1 MKKYKILV
9 VEDFEPSR
17 EVISEILEALGYA
30 YKTADNG
37 YEAVLIL
44 KSQDFDL
51 VLMDIQMPL
60 LNGFETTEHIRR
72 NLKYPKN
79 IIPIVAMTGWEHA
92 SDLNQTYKEENF
104 DGIIEKPF
112 SMEKLDETIKKYI
125 ERSFKKIE
133 DAKPH

>member
-17 EVISEILEALGYA
+17 EIISEILEALGYD
-30 YKTADNG
+30 YNTANNG
-37 YEAVLIL
+37 YEAVLTL

-51 VLMDIQMPL
+51 ILMDIQMPL

-72 NLKYPKN
+72 NLNYPQN
-79 IIPIVAMTGWEHA
+79 TIPIVAMTGWEHA

-104 DGIIEKPF
+104 DGIIVKPF
-112 SMEKLDETIKKYI
+112 SMDKLDETIKKYI
-125 ERSFKKIE
+125 GKTVKMIE
-133 DAKPH
+133 EPKH